1 MKETIS
7 AVRKFRISRR
17 FRAQYERVEKSI
29 RAKAQ
34 LVSDLEFHRTMQSF
48 YTERVFDIDHNTDW
62 WDYAEAKQK
71 QHDHQMDCLRLE
83 KRVAEAE
90 AKVEATKNA
99 YKALGRQNV

>member
-1 MKETIS
+1 VKETIS

-34 LVSDLEFHRTMQSF
+34 LVSDLEFHKTMQSF
-48 YTERVFDIDHNTDW
+48 YTERVLEIDPHVDW
-62 WDYAEAKQK
+62 WDFADAKQK
-71 QHDHQMDCLRLE
+71 QHDHQMDCIHLE
-83 KRVAEAE
+83 RRVAEAE

-99 YKALGRQNV
+99 YRALGRQMV